1 MDLYQFLGIALKED
15 YTAPDYQV
23 TAVTPIGDDKV
34 RVNFSYDRLR
44 ANGSVETVTGSAV
57 INSSL
62 EYLKDMARNEWYE
75 DTEFLEITQ
84 WSEGTPALS
93 PSEADVLD
101 ALADMENWA
110 TEADRN
116 RYLVQG
122 FVD

>member
-1 MDLYQFLGIALKED
+1 MDLCQFLGIALKED
-15 YTAPDYQV
+15 CTAPDYQV

-84 WSEGTPALS
+84 WSEGAPALS

>member
-84 WSEGTPALS
+84 WSEDAPALS